1 MDRNK
6 SRTAYGFIFFFFL
19 ESVASD
25 SRVPAARAPRA
36 REHTY
41 HFEYELTLADAVPK
55 HGIYNKRQ
63 IKYTTHDARPYV
75 PVPPAPAPAQSWL
88 PASPALRP
96 TGSAG
101 SGPWL
106 CAAAPRRRR
115 SAHAPP
121 SSKSGRCTGRSS
133 CAKGRQPQCTR
144 LLDQPLHM
152 ATQRPALL
160 PSSRVTTPG

>member
-1 MDRNK
+1 MDK

-55 HGIYNKRQ
+55 HGLYNTRQ
-63 IKYTTHDARPYV
+63 INTRHTTHAHTYPCRRRRRPLNI
-75 PVPPAPAPAQSWL
+75 PWQLAACITGDT
-88 PASPALRP
+88 ALRP
-96 TGSAG
+96 TGSVG
-101 SGPWL
+101 SGSRL
-106 CAAAPRRRR
+106 CAAALRRRR
-115 SAHAPP
+115 SAHSPP
-121 SSKSGRCTGRSS
+121 SSKRGRCTGRSS

-152 ATQRPALL
+152 QRNAWLSCL
-160 PSSRVTTPG
+160 RRE